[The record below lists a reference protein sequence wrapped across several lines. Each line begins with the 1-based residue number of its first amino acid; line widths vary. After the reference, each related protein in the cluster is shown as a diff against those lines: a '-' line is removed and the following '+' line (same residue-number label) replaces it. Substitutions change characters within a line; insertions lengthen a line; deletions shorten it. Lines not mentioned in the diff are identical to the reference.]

1 MIVIPMAGA
10 SHRFSAAGYAKPK
23 YMLEAAGT
31 SLFAH
36 SLSSFSRYFQTEP
49 FLLICRDVM
58 GTTDFIKSEAEK
70 LAIRNFQIITLESV
84 TRGQAETVA
93 AGLIAAKTELQTNIT
108 IFNID
113 TIRTGFEFPSGP
125 EFTGMDGYLEVFEA
139 DGENWS
145 FVRTDHPTSKL
156 VIETNEKKRISNLC
170 CTGLYHF
177 KHAADFMSAFNIE
190 TQKGIPGI
198 GEYYVAPLYN
208 RLIASGKKIV
218 CNPIARQNVILS
230 GTPHEYELFRQSL
243 INHQAR

>member
-10 SHRFSAAGYAKPK
+10 SRRFSEAGYTKPK
-23 YMLEAAGT
+23 YMLKAAGR
-31 SLFAH
+31 SLLTH
-36 SLSSFSRYFQTEP
+36 SLSSFSNYFQTEP

-58 GTTDFIKSEAEK
+58 GTADFIKSEVEK
-70 LAIRNFQIITLESV
+70 LTIRNFQIITLESE

-93 AGLIAAKTELQTNIT
+93 AGLIAAQTDLQTRIT

-113 TIRTGFEFPSGP
+113 TIRPGFEFPSGP

-156 VIETNEKKRISNLC
+156 VIQTTEKKRISNHC

-177 KHAADFMSAFNIE
+177 NHATDFMSAFKLEI
-190 TQKGIPGI
+190 QRGMSDI

-208 RLIASGKKIV
+208 WLIASGKKIV
-218 CNPIARQNVILS
+218 CNPVARPNVILS
-230 GTPHEYELFRQSL
+230 GTPHEYELFCESL
-243 INHQAR
+243 INRQVP